1 MNASRRDQPASEG
14 VVWIP
19 TETSYASE
27 DQRLS
32 AAPNQVLQLNL
43 DARNFKGKHRVV
55 VESIRELSLMSGH
68 PVWRRGNAFTVG
80 WVRFA
85 ELPECI
91 LIEEIQT
98 DLFTVKKELSSE
110 EFCDQFIE
118 VSSEDIA
125 ETLPL
130 LDPWL
135 GVFYAQAM
143 TLMKE
148 RSGQARKRLEM
159 LSYEQ
164 KKHCGAP
171 KSVYTDVPKAA
182 GMKLRKGTFPELG
195 KVWILEYQG

>member
-1 MNASRRDQPASEG
+1 MKSNRREHPASDG

-19 TETSYASE
+19 IEGTYASQ

-32 AAPNQVLQLNL
+32 EEPNQVLQLNL

-55 VESIRELSLMSGH
+55 VDSIRELSVMSGH

-80 WVRFA
+80 WVRFTDFPDC
-85 ELPECI
+85 L

-98 DLFTVKKELSSE
+98 DLFTVKKELKSE
-110 EFCDQFIE
+110 EFCNQFVE
-118 VSSEDIA
+118 VTCEDIA

-135 GVFYAQAM
+135 DGFYTEAM
-143 TLMKE
+143 RHMKE
-148 RSGQARKRLEM
+148 RAAQVGKRLEM

-182 GMKLRKGTFPELG
+182 GMKLRKGTFPEIG
-195 KVWILEYQG
+195 KVWIFEAQV